1 MLLGYRQNS
10 DGICVED
17 SRSVL
22 VRDCFVRTGDD
33 CFEIKSRY
41 GNCTIPIEDITFDNC
56 NAWPDKARGIGIIC
70 ETRRDMTDIHFIN
83 CSVGFAS
90 ATWMEDLGALVV
102 YADGQAQITDVEFR
116 NIEIYR
122 ADKYPINVTVGD
134 DATAQIDGLTF
145 SNIRILFSNNKIR
158 VCNRSKAG
166 GTIDNV
172 QFKNIYRKGTAATD
186 SKSLGLSLSKVDE
199 SSIRVSRTAP

>member
-17 SRSVL
+17 SRAVL

-70 ETRRDMTDIHFIN
+70 ETRRDVTDIHFIN
-83 CSVGFAS
+83 C
-90 ATWMEDLGALVV
+90 
-102 YADGQAQITDVEFR
+102 
-116 NIEIYR
+116 
-122 ADKYPINVTVGD
+122 
-134 DATAQIDGLTF
+134 
-145 SNIRILFSNNKIR
+145 
-158 VCNRSKAG
+158 
-166 GTIDNV
+166 
-172 QFKNIYRKGTAATD
+172 
-186 SKSLGLSLSKVDE
+186 
-199 SSIRVSRTAP
+199 